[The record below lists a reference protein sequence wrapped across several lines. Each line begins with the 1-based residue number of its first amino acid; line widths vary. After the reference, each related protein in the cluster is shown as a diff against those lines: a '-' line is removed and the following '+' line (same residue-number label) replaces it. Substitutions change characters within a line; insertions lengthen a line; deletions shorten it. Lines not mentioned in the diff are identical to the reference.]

1 MITTS
6 IISIYSI
13 LQKTFINSEKEEV
26 ITKRHSFGIFVLY
39 VQIQIGQIF
48 TQSRKET

>member
-6 IISIYSI
+6 IISIYCSS
-13 LQKTFINSEKEEV
+13 QKTLINSEKEEV
-26 ITKRHSFGIFVLY
+26 ITKIHSFGIFVLY